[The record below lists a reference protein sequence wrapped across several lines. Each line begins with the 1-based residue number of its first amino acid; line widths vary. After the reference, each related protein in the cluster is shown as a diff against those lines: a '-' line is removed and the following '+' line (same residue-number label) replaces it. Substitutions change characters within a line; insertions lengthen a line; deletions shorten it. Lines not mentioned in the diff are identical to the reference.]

1 MQKNGRSILPGL
13 RVLALRVPAQLRPGL
28 RVPALLR
35 PALRVPAMS
44 LPVILTVV
52 LGGCSWLWPAAPGPA
67 NQQGILDVQS
77 AHGDGPGI
85 SIEAALAKPG
95 QLLLVNGA
103 LFVGSDGTAWLC
115 SLEAESY
122 PPQCGG
128 SRLKVLHLERASLP
142 ALKSA
147 SGLRWLDSAQLLGT
161 VRSS

>member
-1 MQKNGRSILPGL
+1 MQNTRRAIHPGP
-13 RVLALRVPAQLRPGL
+13 RVLALRVPARLGRAL
-28 RVPALLR
+28 RVPAL
-35 PALRVPAMS
+35 S
-44 LPVILTVV
+44 LPVILAV

-67 NQQGILDVQS
+67 NQRGILDVQS

-85 SIEAALAKPG
+85 SIDAALAKPG

-103 LFVGSDGTAWLC
+103 LFIGSDGAAWLC

-147 SGLRWLDSAQLLGT
+147 SGVRWLDSTQLLGT

>member
-1 MQKNGRSILPGL
+1 MQNTRRAILHGL
-13 RVLALRVPAQLRPGL
+13 WVRALRGPALLGSTLRVPAR
-28 RVPALLR
+28 RVPAL
-35 PALRVPAMS
+35 S
-44 LPVILTVV
+44 LPVILAVL

-67 NQQGILDVQS
+67 NQQGILDVQN

-85 SIEAALAKPG
+85 SIDAALAKPG
-95 QLLLVNGA
+95 ELLLVNGA
-103 LFVGSDGTAWLC
+103 LFIGSDGTAWLC

-147 SGLRWLDSAQLLGT
+147 SGVRWLDSAQLLGT

>member
-1 MQKNGRSILPGL
+1 MQNTRRAILPGL
-13 RVLALRVPAQLRPGL
+13 GG
-28 RVPALLR
+28 PAL
-35 PALRVPAMS
+35 S
-44 LPVILTVV
+44 LPVILAVL
-52 LGGCSWLWPAAPGPA
+52 LGGCSWPSPAASPA
-67 NQQGILDVQS
+67 NQQGILDVQN

-85 SIEAALAKPG
+85 TIDAALAKPG

-103 LFVGSDGTAWLC
+103 LFIGSDGTDWLC
-115 SLEAESY
+115 SMEAESY

-147 SGLRWLDSAQLLGT
+147 SGVRWLDSAQLLGT

>member
-1 MQKNGRSILPGL
+1 MHNVRRAIPPGL
-13 RVLALRVPAQLRPGL
+13 PVRAL
-28 RVPALLR
+28 RVPALLG
-35 PALRVPAMS
+35 PALRVPALS
-44 LPVILTVV
+44 LPVILAVL

-77 AHGDGPGI
+77 AQGDGPGI
-85 SIEAALAKPG
+85 SIDAALAKPG

-103 LFVGSDGTAWLC
+103 LFIGSDGTAWLC

-147 SGLRWLDSAQLLGT
+147 NGVRWLDSAQLLGT
-161 VRSS
+161 IRSS

>member
-1 MQKNGRSILPGL
+1 MQNSRRAILPAL
-13 RVLALRVPAQLRPGL
+13 QVRALRVPALPG
-28 RVPALLR
+28 
-35 PALRVPAMS
+35 PALRVSALS
-44 LPVILTVV
+44 LPVILAVL
-52 LGGCSWLWPAAPGPA
+52 LGGCSWLWPAAPGPV

-85 SIEAALAKPG
+85 IIDAALAKPG

-103 LFVGSDGTAWLC
+103 LIIGSDGTAWLC

-147 SGLRWLDSAQLLGT
+147 GGVHWLDSAQLLGT